1 MPEEPGKYQT
11 GFLLLS
17 HAWDWKVLP
26 GKYHLLWCNVWLS
39 PPSLHIFLSEI
50 SAVFLTEVSA
60 VQIPYAPRFGSA
72 APFPPISLLLS
83 RRRLPDHLPSHLW
96 SEVLSVW
103 NGQIRSPDQKAL
115 NPCPWN
121 PAVPCPPV
129 SALVHC
135 IWYNRRRNI
144 LPDRL

>member
-11 GFLLLS
+11 GFLL
-17 HAWDWKVLP
+17 
-26 GKYHLLWCNVWLS
+26 LS

-83 RRRLPDHLPSHLW
+83 RRRLPDHLPSHL
-96 SEVLSVW
+96 
-103 NGQIRSPDQKAL
+103 
-115 NPCPWN
+115 
-121 PAVPCPPV
+121 
-129 SALVHC
+129 
-135 IWYNRRRNI
+135 
-144 LPDRL
+144 